1 VYLSRENEP
10 RLLTL
15 NAFAPQMTKSV
26 MAEFKKL
33 NRITLFVPSE
43 FTSFVQVFDISL
55 NKTLK
60 ALVAQAVE
68 DHADKYASQYE
79 EGGFTTSNRR
89 VLLTKW
95 VSEAWERLHIEH
107 KDTIV
112 RTFQQVGPSLSP
124 NGSEDH
130 EIKIKGLDD
139 IVVGNYSRETPNED
153 DGLGS
158 LTPADI
164 TAIEAAKVKLAV
176 RVKGKRVKHMA
187 KVKANHKLPNI
198 KIDEVDLEELDTED
212 EEVHE
217 EVQTLGRMS
226 TRSRSQV
233 NRYFTAMEAIEEV
246 DIMEE
251 GDVLVEDDSEPHFD
265 TSDDDD
271 DFDQE
276 IDGDQNVADKS
287 MQYSECNRVNTV

>member
-1 VYLSRENEP
+1 
-10 RLLTL
+10 
-15 NAFAPQMTKSV
+15 MTKSV

-33 NRITLFVPSE
+33 NCT
-43 FTSFVQVFDISL
+43 TSYIPGGCTGLVQVLDISL

-60 ALVAQAVE
+60 ALVAQAAE
-68 DHADKYASQYE
+68 DHADKYASKYE

-95 VSEAWERLHIEH
+95 VGEAWERLHIEY

-112 RTFQQVGPSLSP
+112 RTFRQVGLSLNP
-124 NGSEDH
+124 DGSEDH

-139 IVVGNYSRETPNED
+139 IVVGNYTRETPDED

-164 TAIEAAKVKLAV
+164 TAIEAAKVKLAI
-176 RVKGKRVKHMA
+176 RVEGKRVKHMA
-187 KVKANHKLPNI
+187 KVKANHNLPNT
-198 KIDEVDLEELDTED
+198 KIDEVDLEALDTED

-217 EVQTLGRMS
+217 EVQTFGRMS

-276 IDGDQNVADKS
+276 IDGDQNVADEN
-287 MQYSECNRVNTV
+287 M